1 MSTPRSKEGRTPRD
15 SRVEMVELVLPN
27 DANTMGNVLGGRVLH
42 WIDLAAAIVAHRHCR
57 SETVTV
63 SLDQM
68 SFLAPIKV
76 GQLAVIAAKMTY
88 TGRTS
93 MEIRVDVQCEDL
105 LSGERKQTSTAY
117 LTFVAVDKQGRPA
130 PVPPLVLETDEDRRE
145 WREAESRRAA
155 RLQSRPER
163 PPTRETIQR

>member
-27 DANTMGNVLGGRVLH
+27 DANTLGNVLGGRVLH

-57 SETVTV
+57 SEAVTV

-105 LSGERKQTSTAY
+105 LSGERQKTSTAY
-117 LTFVAVDKQGRPA
+117 LTFVAIDKQGRPA

-145 WREAESRRAA
+145 WREAETRRAA
-155 RLQSRPER
+155 RWQSRPER

>member
-1 MSTPRSKEGRTPRD
+1 RSSGSSARSRKRSTSPTRARIPIRARSWRMSTPRSASRTGRAPRE
-15 SRVEMVELVLPN
+15 SRVDMVELVLPN
-27 DANTMGNVLGGRVLH
+27 DANTMGNVLGGRVLP

-57 SETVTV
+57 SEAVTV

-76 GQLAVIAAKMTY
+76 GQMALITGRMTY

-105 LSGERKQTSTAY
+105 LSGARHHTSTAY
-117 LTFVAVDKQGRPA
+117 LTF
-130 PVPPLVLETDEDRRE
+130 
-145 WREAESRRAA
+145 
-155 RLQSRPER
+155 
-163 PPTRETIQR
+163 